1 MRIDGY
7 GIGIDVPTGWEG
19 RIYKRP
25 DDPAD
30 PGTRFPV
37 LQLANFPLP
46 VEDGDFGSAAVS
58 SMGAGG
64 VFIVLMEF
72 GPDYVALA
80 SFPVIS
86 LPLAPSASE
95 FDPASLQV
103 TIPGQAG
110 IQRFLTVNGRAFCL
124 YIVVGSLM
132 NVGNLAQQ
140 VVQVLKSLSVE
151 PAAISSPA

>member
-37 LQLANFPLP
+37 LQLGNFPLP
-46 VEDGDFGSAAVS
+46 VEDGDFGSGAVS

-64 VFIVLMEF
+64 VFAVLMEF
-72 GPDYVALA
+72 GPDYVARE

-86 LPLAPSASE
+86 LPLAPSAAE

-110 IQRFLTVNGRAFCL
+110 VQRFLTVNGRAFCL
-124 YIVVGSLM
+124 YVVVGSLM
-132 NVGNLAQQ
+132 NVGNLAR
-140 VVQVLKSLSVE
+140 QVLQVLSSLSVE
-151 PAAISSPA
+151 PPVVPSPV